1 MAPHQTC
8 GLFSHWYLLPCLK
21 QTWMMEHLQCA
32 NVVPFF
38 LPFFFLFFW
47 AFLCWFEWFSI
58 IPNLLLSIKLYQL
71 SSILYFPWE
80 RSENY
85 KIMMSTQ
92 NIWIWEEDVNL
103 ALHNPPPPNKIII
116 SLTSTFVDL
125 ASDWFFV
132 VTLTNNYLPILVCLP
147 PSARH
152 PRHDHSP
159 R

>member
-1 MAPHQTC
+1 MTLKPNCYGPPSNMWPIFALISST
-8 GLFSHWYLLPCLK
+8 LFKANMDDGAFAVC
-21 QTWMMEHLQCA
+21 QCC
-32 NVVPFF
+32 PF
-38 LPFFFLFFW
+38 LSSFFFFFFFW

-58 IPNLLLSIKLYQL
+58 IPNLLLN
-71 SSILYFPWE
+71 ILNFPWK

-116 SLTSTFVDL
+116 SLTSTFIDH
-125 ASDWFFV
+125 ASEWFFV

-152 PRHDHSP
+152 PRHDLSP